1 MKRGLKNLLKL
12 LLILGLIFVVVFKQ
26 NWLRVN
32 VINRFEGMFYV
43 YKGDRAF
50 RKNKLA
56 YSIEYYNRGL
66 ELFPK
71 HYTAWYNL
79 GNIYVVYE
87 DYYSAINA
95 YTEAIK
101 HNPKYVVAR
110 MNLGI
115 IQAEKLG
122 NFDEAIEQYD
132 KILTTKY
139 HIWAIPIIFNN
150 KRSSRVN
157 RGLAY
162 YNMGR
167 AYRQKALYLT
177 DEERYL
183 TTSLLL
189 KSAEAYEK
197 ACKILKK
204 NSDARYNL
212 ALDYHLLGNYRDA
225 GKNYCKAI
233 ELAPMSYEAHYNLAL
248 LLRRMKRYKDSFAEI
263 EKAALLISNSDNSSN
278 ADYIFGILSDVSRS
292 NSYFNTEMTYV
303 GMNDKDNQEV
313 SFNKKKKKHKKKDK
327 DKDKNKS
334 LEEEIFISPDGRIR
348 PTDSLDKQMMI
359 DMSHC
364 AGESYFRN
372 KNNE

>member
-1 MKRGLKNLLKL
+1 M
-12 LLILGLIFVVVFKQ
+12 
-26 NWLRVN
+26 N
-32 VINRFEGMFYV
+32 VINRFESMFLV

-66 ELFPK
+66 ALFPK

-87 DYYSAINA
+87 DFHSAADA
-95 YTEAIK
+95 YREAIK

-115 IQAEKLG
+115 IEAEKLG
-122 NFDEAIEQYD
+122 NFDAAIEQYD
-132 KILTTKY
+132 KIITTNY
-139 HIWAIPIIFNN
+139 HIWSIPIVFNN
-150 KRSSRVN
+150 KRSSKTN

-177 DEERYL
+177 DAERHM
-183 TTSLLL
+183 TTPLLL

-233 ELAPMSYEAHYNLAL
+233 ELAPMNYEAHYNLAV
-248 LLRRMKRYKDSFAEI
+248 LLRRMKRFKDSLEEL
-263 EKAALLISNSDNSSN
+263 EKASLLVSATDNPAN
-278 ADYIFGILSDVSRS
+278 ADYIFGILSDVSH
-292 NSYFNTEMTYV
+292 SYIDFKSDPYYAKKMDT
-303 GMNDKDNQEV
+303 DNQDV
-313 SFNKKKKKHKKKDK
+313 TPDKKKKK
-327 DKDKNKS
+327 KNKKN
-334 LEEEIFISPDGRIR
+334 ETEDDIECYISPDGKVR
-348 PTDSLDKQMMI
+348 PSEKLDKSMMI
-359 DMSHC
+359 DMARC
-364 AGESYFRN
+364 AGYSYFRN
-372 KNNE
+372 ESNEY